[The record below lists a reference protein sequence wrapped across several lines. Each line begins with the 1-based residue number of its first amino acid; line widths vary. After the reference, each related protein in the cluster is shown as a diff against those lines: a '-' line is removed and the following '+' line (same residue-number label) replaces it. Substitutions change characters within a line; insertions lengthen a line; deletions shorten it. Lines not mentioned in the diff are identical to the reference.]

1 MSSLSCCPIPQMK
14 KRLAYRLYTILESAD
29 AAEHQNK
36 KRRRP
41 SRRRDGR
48 TFVLEEVAHARSPG
62 QHELCD
68 VLYNLGCRTGR
79 GIDEGGRNVS
89 TGRGLRRAFAPP
101 VTSAPLL
108 RGDMVVYHFA
118 RRTLPCREMRRKK
131 DKPVSSR
138 QTRPSIATAYAR
150 RADL

>member
-29 AAEHQNK
+29 AEAHQNK
-36 KRRRP
+36 KQRRP

-68 VLYNLGCRTGR
+68 ILYNLGCRTGR
-79 GIDEGGRNVS
+79 GTDESECVNWTVSAAGVRSARDERTFAARGHGRVP
-89 TGRGLRRAFAPP
+89 F
-101 VTSAPLL
+101 
-108 RGDMVVYHFA
+108 
-118 RRTLPCREMRRKK
+118 READLALSR
-131 DKPVSSR
+131 DEEEEGQACFVASSR
-138 QTRPSIATAYAR
+138 PSVAITCAR
-150 RADL
+150 GGPTFD

>member
-29 AAEHQNK
+29 AEAHQNK

-68 VLYNLGCRTGR
+68 ILYNLGCRTG
-79 GIDEGGRNVS
+79 IASVS
-89 TGRGLRRAFAPP
+89 TRRCLRRVFAPL

-118 RRTLPCREMRRKK
+118 RRTLPCREIRRKK

-138 QTRPSIATAYAR
+138 PAGRQSRTLAR
-150 RADL
+150 GGPTFD